1 MIIEVRK
8 MNADDNALL
17 VKVFFSIFEDF
28 AFMFGE
34 EALETENKNYKDFFR
49 AKITFKSKSKKGFIE
64 IIAPSE
70 FCDEIAE
77 NILGDD
83 VEELPEYAGESALKE
98 LLNISCGYFLT
109 EKFEKNEIFDLSIPE
124 TSAVAAK
131 EWNLLLCDRN
141 HTMLLVEE
149 SPVLARFFHTLIRR
163 LP

>member
-1 MIIEVRK
+1 MEVKK

-34 EALETENKNYKDFFR
+34 EALEPENWDYKDFFR
-49 AKITFKSKSKKGFIE
+49 AKIMFKSKSKKGYLE
-64 IIAPSE
+64 IIAPSK

-98 LLNISCGYFLT
+98 LLNISCGYFLS
-109 EKFEKNEIFDLSIPE
+109 EKFEKNEIFDLSIPV
-124 TSAVAAK
+124 TSAVQAK
-131 EWNLLLCDRN
+131 EWNVVLCDRN
-141 HTMLLVEE
+141 HTILLVDE
-149 SPVLARFFHTLIRR
+149 SPVLARFVIL
-163 LP
+163 